1 MPNLKNDP
9 PPPPVTLSPYRAGA
23 FAQLINVFLVSSVSH
38 LDTIP
43 RKIPRLKTT
52 STRLIKSVHYFF
64 FTNELCNIN
73 QNSSIINKTKNYAA
87 IILGHAN
94 SFLDSPY
101 NNMTSFMNGPL

>member
-1 MPNLKNDP
+1 MKKVLDIKVTRIDP
-9 PPPPVTLSPYRAGA
+9 FS
-23 FAQLINVFLVSSVSH
+23 VSSVSH

-43 RKIPRLKTT
+43 SMIPRLKTS

-64 FTNELCNIN
+64 CTNELCIIY

-101 NNMTSFMNGPL
+101 TV